1 MQFDKDLNHL
11 NNEERQELEKI
22 RERYCFAIAL
32 HQPGACCPCLLH
44 DVHASASH
52 VPPAHPLRFYLI

>member
-22 RERYCFAIAL
+22 SE
-32 HQPGACCPCLLH
+32 HSHLLYFRI
-44 DVHASASH
+44 SQ
-52 VPPAHPLRFYLI
+52 VPDTEHHTLPLLLQCRATPPPLR

>member
-22 RERYCFAIAL
+22 SEHSHCAIAL
-32 HQPGACCPCLLH
+32 IPL
-44 DVHASASH
+44 
-52 VPPAHPLRFYLI
+52 PAA